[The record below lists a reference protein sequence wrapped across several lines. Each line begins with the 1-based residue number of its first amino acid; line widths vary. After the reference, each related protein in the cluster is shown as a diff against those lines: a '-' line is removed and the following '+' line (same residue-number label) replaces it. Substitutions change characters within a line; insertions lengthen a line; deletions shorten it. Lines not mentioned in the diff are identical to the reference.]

1 MKLAGTIQ
9 INAIALPLDQ
19 MARRYEVLRSS
30 CGVGDQPFQRIV
42 PADTGLPLKEIGRE
56 LMIDGTLAGPTLEE
70 TTGSGRPGSRSL
82 ICRRSLRLTMEHC
95 ALLITMH
102 QMSSYE
108 PPGEAVT
115 RQLCELYAVSPKCR
129 LRLGRITER
138 QLSRSPYT
146 CHYPRSR
153 AAIVRAG
160 PARLSRML
168 MLVARNSRL
177 YLPCVRRSG
186 TRSRP
191 AVDFELTGRKPTAGK
206 HPGRNSCV

>member
-1 MKLAGTIQ
+1 MKYSA
-9 INAIALPLDQ
+9 AA
-19 MARRYEVLRSS
+19 
-30 CGVGDQPFQRIV
+30 VGDQPFQRIV
-42 PADTGLPLKEIGRE
+42 PADIGLPLKEIGRE

-70 TTGSGRPGSRSL
+70 TTGSSRPGSRSL
-82 ICRRSLRLTMEHC
+82 ICRRPLRLTMEHC

-168 MLVARNSRL
+168 MLVARNSPVWCSSSL
-177 YLPCVRRSG
+177 SPCVRRSC
-186 TRSRP
+186 TRSSP
-191 AVDFELTGRKPTAGK
+191 AVDFELTGMKPTAGK